1 MTSYSY
7 DDNSITIIK
16 DNYKLIFNKETV
28 NKKSGF
34 KINDLKNELKNDI
47 KYIEKNIL
55 YNECI
60 STYLFYVIIK
70 NERKAIYYFLD
81 DKS

>member
-1 MTSYSY
+1 MISYKY

-34 KINDLKNELKNDI
+34 TINDLKIELKNDT

-55 YNECI
+55 FNECI
-60 STYLFYVIIK
+60 QTYLFYVNI
-70 NERKAIYYFLD
+70 NDNLKAIYYFLD
-81 DKS
+81 DKY